1 MGRDPYRYFRPEA
14 AELLE
19 NLGAGALRLE
29 RQGIDAPTVA
39 AMLRYAHTLKGAA
52 RVVKLGAIADRAH
65 QLEDV
70 LAPLRGAEGEVDPG
84 VIAALLAGIDGL
96 NTLLRDIDAPA
107 PAPADASAAP
117 GPVDGPEV
125 AAPPVPPAAAPVE
138 TVRVY
143 VRELDR
149 LLGGLDEAIVRV
161 GGVRSVHDQLEHA
174 QRLARSL
181 TENLGRSDGADAR
194 RNRRLRDVA
203 AELRTLVTRAARR
216 LDAGVGRAEAEL
228 AGARVRGQALR
239 LVPAARAFQSLERA
253 ARDTAQALGREVDFV
268 AHGGDVHVDGQVL
281 TGISEALLHVVRNAI
296 DHGIEPPDER
306 LARGKPRRGRLTLGV
321 VRAGSRARFTCTDD
335 GRGVDAQAVLRA
347 AAARGLSVP
356 PTAQAADGSTPPAVL
371 DLLFAPGLT
380 TASRVSAHSGRGV
393 GLDVARAVVEG
404 LEGACRATSA
414 PGRGTT
420 IELEVPL
427 TLSSL
432 TVLVVEVGGRR
443 ASLPLGGVER
453 VVQARPE
460 DRLRTDEGWRLLLD
474 EGPVP
479 FAMLDAL
486 LEPGAAPARDRACS
500 AVLLRDGEARA
511 AVGVDRLHGTRT
523 EVLKPLPPSCG
534 RLPLVTG
541 AAFDAQ
547 GDPHLV
553 LDPHGLLRAVAAAAR
568 GAERAAAHVPSAVLV
583 VDDSL
588 TTRMLEKSILEAAGY
603 RVEIAASGEEGLD
616 RLRAEPF
623 ACVLVDVEMPGMD
636 GFEFTAR
643 VRADPSRA
651 RTPIII
657 VTSLA
662 SPADRRRGE
671 QAGAD
676 DYVVKSDFDQG
687 FLLDRIE
694 GLIQR

>member
-1 MGRDPYRYFRPEA
+1 MGRDPYQYFRPEA
-14 AELLE
+14 GELLE

-52 RVVKLGAIADRAH
+52 RVVKLGEIADRAH
-65 QLEDV
+65 QLEDA
-70 LAPLRGAEGEVDPG
+70 LAPLRGAEGTVSPA
-84 VIAALLAGIDGL
+84 VIAALLAGIDGI
-96 NTLLRDIDAPA
+96 NALLRAIDAPA
-107 PAPADASAAP
+107 PARTSTEPPAPVEARPAP
-117 GPVDGPEV
+117 TAPEI
-125 AAPPVPPAAAPVE
+125 PAAAPVE

-149 LLGGLDEAIVRV
+149 LLSGLDEAIVRV
-161 GGVRSVHDQLEHA
+161 SGVGAVHEQLEHA

-181 TENLGRSDGADAR
+181 TENLARSDGTDAR
-194 RNRRLRDVA
+194 RTRRLRDVA
-203 AELRTLVTRAARR
+203 AELRTTVTRAARR

-228 AGARVRGQALR
+228 AAARVRGQALR

-253 ARDTAQALGREVDFV
+253 ARDTGKALGREVDFV
-268 AHGGDVHVDGQVL
+268 ARGGDVHVDGQVL
-281 TGISEALLHVVRNAI
+281 AGISEALLHVVRNAI
-296 DHGIEPPDER
+296 DHGIEPPEER

-321 VRAGSRARFTCTDD
+321 VRAGGRARFTCTDD
-335 GRGVDAQAVLRA
+335 GRGVDAPAVLRA
-347 AAARGLSVP
+347 AAARGLGAP
-356 PTAQAADGSTPPAVL
+356 AAAPDVDGSTPPAL
-371 DLLFAPGLT
+371 LELLFAPGLT
-380 TASRVSAHSGRGV
+380 TAPQVSAHSGRGV

-404 LEGACRATSA
+404 LEGTCRATSS
-414 PGRGTT
+414 PGQGTT

-432 TVLVVEVGGRR
+432 TVLVVETAGRL
-443 ASLPLGGVER
+443 ASLPLSGIER
-453 VVQARPE
+453 VVQARPG

-486 LEPGAAPARDRACS
+486 LDGAGAPARDRTCS
-500 AVLLRDGEARA
+500 AVLLQDGEVRA
-511 AVGVDRLHGTRT
+511 AVGVDRLHGTRE
-523 EVLKPLPPSCG
+523 EVLKPLPQICG
-534 RLPLVTG
+534 HLPLVSG
-541 AAFDAQ
+541 AAFDAK

-553 LDPHGLLRAVAAAAR
+553 LDPLGLLHAVAHAAR
-568 GAERAAAHVPSAVLV
+568 GADRAAERVPPAVLV

-588 TTRMLEKSILEAAGY
+588 TTRMLEKSILESAGY
-603 RVEIAASGEEGLD
+603 RVDIAASGEEGLE
-616 RLRAEPF
+616 RLRAQPY

-643 VRADPSRA
+643 VRADPSRND
-651 RTPIII
+651 TPVII

-662 SPADRRRGE
+662 SPADRVRGQ

-687 FLLDRIE
+687 LLLGRIE
-694 GLIQR
+694 ELIQR